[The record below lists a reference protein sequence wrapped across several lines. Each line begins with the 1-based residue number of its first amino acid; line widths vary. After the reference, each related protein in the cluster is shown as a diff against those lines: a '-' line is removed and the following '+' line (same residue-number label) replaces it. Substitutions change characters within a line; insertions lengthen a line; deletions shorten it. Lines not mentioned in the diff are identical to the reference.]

1 MNYPLLILSPSP
13 FLRAPGA
20 LQELFPSMLFG
31 RKGADPE
38 PQSSGALLAAGSR
51 VSTSARSSPSP
62 WIPRERQLMAHTWWS
77 AAWEPHLGPPLS
89 GLCMVY
95 VPSLAPAMVLQGTGG
110 GGDSTPGGH
119 RLPHWIVLRCGHPES
134 P

>member
-1 MNYPLLILSPSP
+1 
-13 FLRAPGA
+13 
-20 LQELFPSMLFG
+20 MLFG

-38 PQSSGALLAAGSR
+38 PQSSGALLAARSR

-62 WIPRERQLMAHTWWS
+62 WIPRERQLVAHTWWS
-77 AAWEPHLGPPLS
+77 AAWESHLGPPLS

-95 VPSLAPAMVLQGTGG
+95 VPSLVPAMVLQGRGD
-110 GGDSTPGGH
+110 DSTPGGH